1 MFKMKRMTAL
11 LMSVLLMGS
20 TVCAPAMAAEV
31 TGEEQGA
38 VQEEVAKQEVAL
50 ETEGE
55 AAGQEVPPE
64 EEPENAAENVTA
76 EAAAPIEQGGEPE
89 EAEEFDTSETA
100 EEEQPETDAIESQE
114 SSGESTAETAV
125 GTDTA
130 EDEDEYLSLVVADGV
145 TEDTE
150 NNDAYDASA
159 EWSAEELSSLP
170 VLDTD
175 VSSASDGCVL
185 LGMPG
190 EFIADQQAFLD
201 RINEIRREA
210 CEEGVINPSTGMPL
224 TPEDYRP
231 LKWSYDLEK
240 VARIR
245 AAESSMTGYHVRANG
260 ASWQSVECEPFY
272 LGECIAWNYNKS
284 ATAGIRQWYG
294 EKQYWVEGR
303 TDKVTGH
310 YTNMILPEA
319 RYVGGATFWSPYAE
333 YPNTTLLEYSFEE
346 GLDESFVDMTG
357 ECIQMLEVSESNLS
371 GKPSIIGSASGVKG
385 DENTLLL
392 TENALYDGPVFS
404 SDTGHLLFIDG
415 VSWSSSNSGIASV
428 SADGIVEARKC
439 GSATITAQA
448 ENGSSADAEFTVE
461 HVLQKMPAVDATCTK
476 SGLTEGEKCSNCG
489 KVTIE
494 QETVP
499 AKGHAYGS
507 WIVTKEATCT
517 AKGSR
522 KKVCANCGDTVTEVI
537 PVIPHSWNT
546 EYTVDKEV
554 TCAEEGSESI
564 HCSVCGEMKEG
575 SSQAIPKT
583 QDHKYGDWTVTE
595 EASCTK
601 EGTKERTC
609 TVCGDKVTES
619 IPVIPHPWNT
629 EYTVD
634 KEANCAEEGSKS
646 IHCSV
651 CNAIKEDSS
660 QAIPKTQDHKYGD
673 WTVTEEASCTKE
685 GTKERTCTV
694 CGDKVTESIP
704 VIPHPWNTEYTV
716 DKEAN
721 CAEEGS
727 KSIHCSVCNA
737 IKEDSSQAIPKTQ
750 DHKYGEWVVTKEAT
764 CAEEGSESLR
774 CTVCGEIKE
783 GSSRSIPKT
792 ENHKYGN
799 WTETKPATSTE
810 TGIRERVCEIC
821 GNIVEEEIPIL
832 KGEWIKNSK
841 GWWYSWSDGSY
852 PKSKFENISGKTY
865 YFDASGYMV
874 TGWQKIDG
882 AWYYFSA
889 GGAMQTDWQKIG
901 GTWYYFNEDGVMQTG
916 LQEIGGKKYYFSAG
930 GGMQTGWQ
938 KIGSAWYYFSA
949 GGAMVTDWQ
958 KIGNTWYY
966 FNESGVMQTGWKQ
979 INGRWYYFEASGA
992 MAANKWAGNY
1002 YLTGSGAMATNTWIG
1017 QYYVGADGKW
1027 IPGYKAAN

>member
-1 MFKMKRMTAL
+1 MFKLKRMTAL

-100 EEEQPETDAIESQE
+100 EEFDTSETAEEEQPEAGVIESQE
-114 SSGESTAETAV
+114 SSDESTVENAA
-125 GTDTA
+125 GTGSV
-130 EDEDEYLSLVVADGV
+130 EQEDEYLPIVIADGV
-145 TEDTE
+145 TEDTD

-303 TDKVTGH
+303 TDKETGH

-357 ECIQMLEVSESNLS
+357 ECIQMLEISESNLS

-415 VSWSSSNSGIASV
+415 VSWSSSDSGIASV

-489 KVTIE
+489 KVTIA

-499 AKGHAYGS
+499 AKGHAYSG
-507 WIVTKEATCT
+507 WKVTKEATCT
-517 AKGSR
+517 AKGS
-522 KKVCANCGDTVTEVI
+522 
-537 PVIPHSWNT
+537 
-546 EYTVDKEV
+546 KEK
-554 TCAEEGSESI
+554 I
-564 HCSVCGEMKEG
+564 
-575 SSQAIPKT
+575 
-583 QDHKYGDWTVTE
+583 
-595 EASCTK
+595 CTN
-601 EGTKERTC
+601 
-609 TVCGDKVTES
+609 CGDKVTEA
-619 IPVIPHPWNT
+619 IPANGHKWNSN
-629 EYTVD
+629 YTVD
-634 KEANCAEEGSKS
+634 KAATCTEDGSESK
-646 IHCSV
+646 HCSV
-651 CNAIKEDSS
+651 CNAIDQSTVR
-660 QAIPKTQDHKYGD
+660 AIQKKGHAYGS
-673 WTVTEEASCTKE
+673 WK
-685 GTKERTCTV
+685 
-694 CGDKVTESIP
+694 
-704 VIPHPWNTEYTV
+704 
-716 DKEAN
+716 
-721 CAEEGS
+721 
-727 KSIHCSVCNA
+727 
-737 IKEDSSQAIPKTQ
+737 
-750 DHKYGEWVVTKEAT
+750 VTKEAT
-764 CAEEGSESLR
+764 CTAKGSKEKICTNCGNKVTEAIPAAGHKWNENYTVDIKPTIYAEGSESKH
-774 CTVCGEIKE
+774 CSVCGEID
-783 GSSRSIPKT
+783 SDSVRTIPK
-792 ENHKYGN
+792 
-799 WTETKPATSTE
+799 
-810 TGIRERVCEIC
+810 
-821 GNIVEEEIPIL
+821 L
-832 KGEWIKNSK
+832 KGIWKKNSK
-841 GWWYSWSDGSY
+841 GWWYDYGDGSY
-852 PKSKFENISGKTY
+852 PVSKFESINGSVY
-865 YFDASGYMV
+865 YFNGSGYMV

-882 AWYYFSA
+882 SWYYFGA
-889 GGAMQTDWQKIG
+889 GGA
-901 GTWYYFNEDGVMQTG
+901 
-916 LQEIGGKKYYFSAG
+916 
-930 GGMQTGWQ
+930 MQTGWQ
-938 KIGSAWYYFSA
+938 KIGGKWYY
-949 GGAMVTDWQ
+949 M
-958 KIGNTWYY
+958 
-966 FNESGVMQTGWKQ
+966 NESGVMQTGWKK
-979 INGRWYYFEASGA
+979 ISGRWYYFEGSGA
-992 MAANKWAGNY
+992 MAANKWVGNY
-1002 YLTGSGAMATNTWIG
+1002 YLKGNGSMATNTWIG
-1017 QYYVGADGKW
+1017 KYYVGPDGKW